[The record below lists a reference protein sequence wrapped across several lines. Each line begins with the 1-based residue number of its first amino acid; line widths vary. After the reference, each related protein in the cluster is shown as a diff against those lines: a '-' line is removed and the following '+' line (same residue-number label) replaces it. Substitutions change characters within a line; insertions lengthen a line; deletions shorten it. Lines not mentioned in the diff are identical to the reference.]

1 MIEEAVAR
9 TEEAVTH
16 TPPDYSKTLNVPK
29 PDTKN
34 PDGLDTNPASIPQRA
49 NLPKRE
55 PQILEFWQKNRVYE
69 KSLKPKTALG
79 TFELHDGPPFS
90 NGNIHIGH
98 SFNIILKDV
107 VTKFR
112 SMQGYNAPFV
122 PGWDNNGLPIEV
134 LVAKEF
140 REKKLSPTRMEIR
153 RRCREVATE
162 WVGKQS
168 EQFQRLGVRG
178 NWAHPYLTMSQEMA
192 AKELD
197 VFAEM
202 VDKGFI
208 YRDRKPVF
216 WSFADR
222 TALAEAEIEYDD
234 RTDPSIYVRFPL
246 VRDDAGVFGGA
257 DPSRCY
263 TIIWTTTPWTIPA
276 NVALAVG
283 PEIEYAVVQH
293 EGDFYLVASARLGAT
308 MAAAG
313 FTGWSV
319 VRALKGSA
327 LIAPG
332 SSLETLV
339 FRHPLLDRESPV
351 LPADY
356 VTTTDG
362 TGIVHT
368 AGGHG
373 KDDYQTVLKRNVRWA
388 AGGHKDGGQPLP
400 LLQVLTDDGFFNDE
414 AGADFEGEKFGPGQ
428 EKVMARL
435 TEAGALLSRE
445 EYTHSYPMGWRSHDP
460 LVQRATPQWFVSI
473 DNKGHREKC
482 LKAIGGIQWFPA
494 ESKNR
499 IEAMVGGRPDWC
511 ISRQRAWGIGI
522 PVFYAQPSGTPLLT
536 KESIGYV
543 RDLVLNQGTDAWFET
558 DVQDILPAGFAH
570 PETGETDFTKETDIF
585 DVWFDS
591 GSTCRTVL
599 EQWPELSYPADLYLE
614 GGDQHRGW
622 FNSSLMIGVATKGA
636 APYRHVVTN
645 GWTLDETGRKMSKSK
660 MNGVAPQVVVDHYGA
675 DVLRLWVA
683 SSDYFADVRVGDAIL
698 EQTATSYRTLRNT
711 LRFTL
716 SNLYDF
722 DPALHAVPIN
732 ELEEIDLWAMH
743 RLNEVVNKCVQAY
756 NIYEFPR
763 VAQTLLAFCAQDLSA
778 FYLDVL
784 KDRLYAY
791 SANSRTRR
799 AAQTVLFEITSCL
812 ARLLAPI
819 LSFTAEEIWQK
830 LTMPD
835 KPVSVLLAAL
845 PSYRVDTRNHELEE
859 RWEPL
864 LAAREQVNKA
874 LEGTKKRLELGI
886 TLVADAETYAAL
898 HPYLNQL
905 PGLFLVSRVMLRSS
919 TVPGL
924 KIENN
929 GPAPGTR
936 CARCWIAVSDGGEDP
951 AAFCAAG
958 CTRTWLVSSDSEVAS
973 RRLV

>member
-1 MIEEAVAR
+1 M
-9 TEEAVTH
+9 
-16 TPPDYSKTLNVPK
+16 PDSNLPDYSQTLNVPK
-29 PDTKN
+29 PDVKN
-34 PDGLDTNPASIPQRA
+34 PDGLDTNPNSIPQRA

-55 PQILEFWQKNRVYE
+55 PQILEFWKQNRVYE

-98 SFNIILKDV
+98 AFNVILKDV

-112 SMQGYNAPFV
+112 SMEGYNAPFV

-140 REKKLSPTRMEIR
+140 REKKQTPTSLEIR

-162 WVGKQS
+162 WVEKQS
-168 EQFQRLGVRG
+168 EQFQRLGIRG
-178 NWAHPYLTMSQEMA
+178 NWDQPYLTMSPKMA

-202 VDKGFI
+202 VEKGFI

-222 TALAEAEIEYDD
+222 TALAEAEIEYAD

-246 VRDDAGVFGGA
+246 LRDEAGVFGDA

-263 TIIWTTTPWTIPA
+263 TVIWTTTPWTIPA

-283 PEIEYAVVQH
+283 PEIEYTIVEYA
-293 EGDFYLVASARLGAT
+293 GDFYLVAAARLGAT

-313 FTGWSV
+313 FTGWNV
-319 VRALKGSA
+319 VRTVKGIS
-327 LIAPG
+327 LTAPEN
-332 SSLETLV
+332 SLETLV
-339 FRHPLLDRESPV
+339 FKHPLFARESPV

-373 KDDYQTVLKRNVRWA
+373 KDDYQTVLKRNARWA
-388 AGGHKDGGQPLP
+388 AGGHKDGGALLP
-400 LLQVLTDDGFFNDE
+400 LLQVLTDDGVFNDE
-414 AGADFEGEKFGPGQ
+414 AGADFEGEKLGVGQ

-435 TEAGALLSRE
+435 TEAGALLARE

-460 LVQRATPQWFVSI
+460 LVQRATPQWFVNI
-473 DNKGHREKC
+473 DHNGHREKC
-482 LKAIGGIQWFPA
+482 LKAIDGVRWFPA

-511 ISRQRAWGIGI
+511 ISRQRAWGVGI

-536 KESIGYV
+536 KEAIGYV
-543 RDLVLNQGTDAWFET
+543 RDLILNSGTDAWFE
-558 DVQDILPAGFAH
+558 VPAEEILPSGFAH
-570 PETGETDFTKETDIF
+570 PETGETEFVKETDIF

-599 EQWPELSYPADLYLE
+599 EQWPELSYPADAYLE

-622 FNSSLMIGVATKGA
+622 FNSSLMIGVATKGE
-636 APYRHVVTN
+636 APYRQVITN

-660 MNGVAPQVVVDHYGA
+660 MNGVAPQTVADKYGA

-698 EQTATSYRTLRNT
+698 DQTATSYRTLRNT

-722 DPALHAVPIN
+722 DPALNAVPLDQ
-732 ELEEIDLWAMH
+732 LEELDLLAMH
-743 RLNEVVNKCVQAY
+743 RLNETVHKCVQAY
-756 NIYEFPR
+756 NVYEFPR
-763 VAQTLLAFCAQDLSA
+763 VAQTLLSFCAQDLSA
-778 FYLDVL
+778 FYLDVI

-791 SANSRTRR
+791 GAKSQTRR
-799 AAQTVLFEITSCL
+799 AAQTVLFEVTSCL

-830 LTMPD
+830 LRVSD
-835 KPVSVLLAAL
+835 KPVSVLLAGL
-845 PSYRVDTRNHELEE
+845 PSYRVDLRNHELET

-864 LAAREQVNKA
+864 LQAREQVNKA
-874 LEGTKKRLELGI
+874 LEGTKKRLELGV
-886 TLVADAETYAAL
+886 TLMADAETYAAL
-898 HPYLNQL
+898 HPYLSQL
-905 PGLFLVSRVMLRSS
+905 PALFLVSRVTLRPS
-919 TVPGL
+919 TVAGL
-924 KIENN
+924 TIENN

-936 CARCWIAVSDGGEDP
+936 CARCWVAVTDGTDTQGTNDP
-951 AAFCAAG
+951 AAFCVSG
-958 CTRTWLVSSDSEVAS
+958 CTRSWLVSSDGEVAS

>member
-1 MIEEAVAR
+1 MTEVFDTIETKPELS
-9 TEEAVTH
+9 TE
-16 TPPDYSKTLNVPK
+16 PKPDYRETLNVPK
-29 PDTKN
+29 PDAKN
-34 PDGLDTNPASIPQRA
+34 PDGLDTNPDSIPQRA

-55 PQILEFWQKNRVYE
+55 PQILEFWKTQRVYE

-79 TFELHDGPPFS
+79 TFILHDGPPFS
-90 NGNIHIGH
+90 NGSIHIGH
-98 SFNIILKDV
+98 GFNKILKDIT
-107 VTKFR
+107 TKFR
-112 SMQGYNAPFV
+112 SMEGYTAPYV

-140 REKKLSPTRMEIR
+140 YEKKETPTRMEIR

-168 EQFQRLGVRG
+168 EQFQRLGIRG
-178 NWAHPYLTMSQEMA
+178 NWDEPYLTMSPQMA
-192 AKELD
+192 VKELD

-202 VDKGFI
+202 VEKGFV
-208 YRDRKPVF
+208 YRGLRPVH
-216 WSFADR
+216 WSLVDE
-222 TALAEAEIEYDD
+222 TALADAEIEYED

-246 VRDDAGVFGGA
+246 RSDPDGVFGTDAKMG
-257 DPSRCY
+257 DCY
-263 TIIWTTTPWTIPA
+263 TVIWTTTPWTIPA
-276 NVALAVG
+276 NVAVAAG
-283 PEIEYAVVQH
+283 PNISYVIVSH
-293 EGDFYLVASARLGAT
+293 NGCRYLVAEDRLGAT
-308 MAAAG
+308 MAAAN
-313 FTGWSV
+313 FTGWEV
-319 VRALKGSA
+319 LKTVKGRDLA
-327 LIAPG
+327 NLI
-332 SSLETLV
+332 
-339 FRHPLLDRESPV
+339 FQHPLPTTQRGSPLV
-351 LPADY
+351 LADY

-362 TGIVHT
+362 TGMVHT
-368 AGGHG
+368 APGHG
-373 KDDYQTVLKRNVRWA
+373 KDDFLT
-388 AGGHKDGGQPLP
+388 GQKYHLP
-400 LLQVLTDDGFFNDE
+400 TLQVLTGDGYFNDE
-414 AGADFEGEKFGPGQ
+414 AGPEFAGLKIGPGQ
-428 EKVMARL
+428 EKVMERL
-435 TEAGALLSRE
+435 SDAGALLARE
-445 EYTHSYPMGWRSHDP
+445 EIFHSYPHGWRSHDP
-460 LVQRATPQWFVSI
+460 LVYRATVQWFINI

-482 LKAIGGIQWFPA
+482 LKAINGVRWFPE

-543 RDLVLNQGTDAWFET
+543 RDLVLNEGTDAWFEKPV
-558 DVQDILPAGFAH
+558 DQILPEGFKH
-570 PETGETDFTKETDIF
+570 PETGETEFVKETDIF

-599 EQWPELSYPADLYLE
+599 EQWPELSYPADVYLE

-622 FNSSLMIGVATKGA
+622 FNSSLMIGVATKGE
-636 APYRHVVTN
+636 APYRQVVTN
-645 GWTLDETGRKMSKSK
+645 GWTLDEKGLKMSKEK
-660 MNGVAPQVVVDHYGA
+660 MNGVAPQVVVDKYGA

-722 DPALHAVPIN
+722 DPALHAVPLDK
-732 ELEEIDLWAMH
+732 LEELDLWAMH
-743 RLNEVVNKCVQAY
+743 RLNEVVHKCVQAY
-756 NIYEFPR
+756 NVYEYPR
-763 VAQTLLAFCAQDLSA
+763 VAQTLLSFCAQDLSA

-784 KDRLYAY
+784 KDRLYAFRPG
-791 SANSRTRR
+791 SQVRR
-799 AAQTVLFEITSCL
+799 SAQTVLFEITSCL

-830 LTMPD
+830 LSMPD
-835 KPVSVLLAAL
+835 KPISVLLAAL
-845 PSYRVDTRNHELEE
+845 PSYRVDLRNRELEAK
-859 RWEPL
+859 WEPL

-886 TLVADAETYAAL
+886 TLTADAETYADL
-898 HPYLNQL
+898 HPYLSQL
-905 PGLFLVSRVMLRSS
+905 PALFLVSRVMLRE
-919 TVPGL
+919 TKVPGL
-924 KIENN
+924 QIESN

-936 CARCWIAVSDGGEDP
+936 CARCWVAVSDGGEDP

-958 CTRTWLVSSDSEVAS
+958 CTRSWLVSTDGEVAS